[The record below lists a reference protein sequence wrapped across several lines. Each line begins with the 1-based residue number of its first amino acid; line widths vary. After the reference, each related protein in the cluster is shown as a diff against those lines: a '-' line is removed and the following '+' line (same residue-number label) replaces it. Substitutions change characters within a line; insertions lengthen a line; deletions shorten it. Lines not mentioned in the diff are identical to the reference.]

1 MTIGAWR
8 ASLCGFVDAQAGEE
22 PKSNDHRRLGVLFP
36 KAPYGVVDCH
46 DFFKILFGRQ
56 IRDAD
61 GGPTAI
67 ATPRR
72 MRLFLM
78 ADR

>member
-1 MTIGAWR
+1 MG
-8 ASLCGFVDAQAGEE
+8 G
-22 PKSNDHRRLGVLFP
+22 RLGVLFP

-56 IRDAD
+56 IHDAD